1 MKALSFTQRRSRTRE
16 TKRTPIII
24 KQTMKY
30 KKSTNIS
37 FNDLVVLGMNANEAR
52 KETAI
57 KLGLLWDHLL
67 VYLTRDT
74 VWLMLSA

>member
-24 KQTMKY
+24 KQTKRY

-37 FNDLVVLGMNANEAR
+37 FNDLVVLGMNANEVR
-52 KETAI
+52 GNSNKI
-57 KLGLLWDHLL
+57 GFI
-67 VYLTRDT
+67 VGPFIGVTRET
-74 VWLMLSA
+74 VWLMISA